1 MATDSVGLG
10 TFIPNAAG
18 LPKTLSMTPAEKALE
33 NSQAGANEQAV
44 AQVNAQASSQNAG
57 AVGQSQQAQVSVAST
72 QSEGSNS
79 GGEKWGAGDRGQSA
93 GVNIE
98 V

>member
-1 MATDSVGLG
+1 MVSESIGFG
-10 TFIPNAAG
+10 SFIPNAAG
-18 LPKTLSMTPAEKALE
+18 LPKTLSQTPAEKALE

-44 AQVNAQASSQNAG
+44 AQVVTQASSQKATT
-57 AVGQSQQAQVSVAST
+57 VGQSQQAQVSVAST
-72 QSEGSNS
+72 PSQESN
-79 GGEKWGAGDRGQSA
+79 GGEKSDADSHDQKT